1 MTMACSVTGSVSSS
15 SRSSRCTSSTT
26 LIEGGSLPTISLE
39 VAADDDKDH
48 DTQLIADDA
57 DTDNIAD
64 EVAGSKSVPRVGH
77 DRKKHHASY
86 RYRCNLL

>member
-1 MTMACSVTGSVSSS
+1 MMACSVSGSVSSS
-15 SRSSRCTSSTT
+15 RSSNCTSSTATT

-39 VAADDDKDH
+39 VAADDDQDH
-48 DTQLIADDA
+48 DARLIADDA

-64 EVAGSKSVPRVGH
+64 EVAESKSVPRVGH

-86 RYRCNLL
+86 R